1 MDALF
6 PVASSLAASAVGG
19 LTSAI
24 WEGAALAVCVVLCL
38 RLFPGLS
45 AAARSFV
52 WMNVFLLL
60 VLLHVVPLM
69 GVRGNSASLG
79 HSPHLQLGLVWSFVI
94 AVIWILLSLWRAAQL
109 IISAIRL
116 RGLVN
121 RATPVSADAALEA
134 LLEIRRDAGRLR
146 RSAVLCSSTEV
157 ERPSV
162 FGFFQPR
169 ILIPPALLER
179 LTSAELQQ
187 VVIHEM
193 EHLRRADDWTNLLQ
207 KIALV
212 LIPLNPAL
220 LWVERRLCAERELAC
235 DDSVLRSSCGRKAY
249 AICLTH
255 LAEYSMLRRSLSLV
269 LGAWERQ
276 SELVRRVH
284 RILRRPSESMSRKQ
298 TWALTASLT
307 AGVLVCAFGLAHS
320 PQLVSF
326 APAAQSQQAQ
336 LVAPFM
342 NLRAVNAEYFG
353 QAQSASTAAH
363 VQMVKAIMP
372 STQLQSTATAKPV
385 QRGAALRSVRRHPA
399 QSRQAWVVMT
409 AWSGNEAGA
418 QMVFTV
424 AQTSRIQSDQTQQAP
439 RAQDKQGLENQNAQ
453 RQVRIK
459 RVSYA
464 AVPFGNGWLI
474 IEI

>member
-1 MDALF
+1 MDAIF
-6 PVASSLAASAVGG
+6 PAASSLAASAVGS
-19 LTSAI
+19 LFSAI
-24 WEGAALAVCVVLCL
+24 WEGAALAVCVVFCL
-38 RLFPGLS
+38 RLFPRLS

-60 VLLHVVPLM
+60 LLLHVALFLGAQGSTP
-69 GVRGNSASLG
+69 SLG
-79 HSPHLQLGLVWSFVI
+79 HSPLLQLGLVWSFLI
-94 AVIWILLSLWRAAQL
+94 AGIWILLSLWRATQL
-109 IISAIRL
+109 IASAIRL

-121 RATPVSADAALEA
+121 RATPVPADAALQA
-134 LLEIRRDAGRLR
+134 LLQIRTDAGRLR
-146 RSAVLCSSTEV
+146 RSAALCSSTEV

-169 ILIPPALLER
+169 ILFPPALLKR
-179 LTSAELQQ
+179 LTAVELQQ

-212 LIPLNPAL
+212 LFPMNPAL
-220 LWVERRLCAERELAC
+220 LWVERRLCTERELAC

-284 RILRRPSESMSRKQ
+284 RILRRPSASMSRKQ
-298 TWALTASLT
+298 TWALTGSLV
-307 AGVLVCAFGLAHS
+307 AGVLVCAFGLARS

-326 APAAQSQQAQ
+326 APAAQLEQAH
-336 LVAPFM
+336 LAAPTIG
-342 NLRAVNAEYFG
+342 LRAVNAEYFG
-353 QAQSASTAAH
+353 RAQSALTAAH
-363 VQMVKAIMP
+363 AQMVKAIMP
-372 STQLQSTATAKPV
+372 SPQIDTTATAKPV
-385 QRGAALRSVRRHPA
+385 QKSAALRNVRRRPA

-409 AWSGNEAGA
+409 AWTENEAGA
-418 QMVFTV
+418 RMVLTV
-424 AQTSRIQSDQTQQAP
+424 AQTSRIQGGQTQQAP
-439 RAQDKQGLENQNAQ
+439 RTQDIQGLENQNMQ
-453 RQVRIK
+453 RQIRTN

-464 AVPFGNGWLI
+464 AVPFGNGWLLI
-474 IEI
+474 QI

>member
-1 MDALF
+1 M
-6 PVASSLAASAVGG
+6 
-19 LTSAI
+19 
-24 WEGAALAVCVVLCL
+24 
-38 RLFPGLS
+38 S
-45 AAARSFV
+45 AAARSFI

-60 VLLHVVPLM
+60 LLLHVAPLL
-69 GVRGNSASLG
+69 GVHGSAGPTSR
-79 HSPHLQLGLVWSFVI
+79 HATLQLSLLWSVVI
-94 AVIWILLSLWRAAQL
+94 AVVWALLSLWRAAQL
-109 IISAIRL
+109 LSSAVRL
-116 RGLVN
+116 RRLVK
-121 RATPVSADAALEA
+121 RATPVTCDAALQS
-134 LLEIRRDAGRLR
+134 LLEIRSDAGRLR
-146 RSAVLCSSTEV
+146 RAAELCASPAV

-162 FGFFQPR
+162 FGFFRPR

-179 LTSAELQQ
+179 LTPAELQQ

-212 LIPLNPAL
+212 LFPLNPAL
-220 LWVERRLCAERELAC
+220 LWVERRLCTERELAC

-298 TWALTASLT
+298 TWVLTGSLIV
-307 AGVLVCAFGLAHS
+307 GLLVCAFALARS

-326 APAAQSQQAQ
+326 VSP
-336 LVAPFM
+336 
-342 NLRAVNAEYFG
+342 
-353 QAQSASTAAH
+353 AQSAQAHLAVPASDLRTANAGH
-363 VQMVKAIMP
+363 FGPGQSALLARAQMVKAIMP
-372 STQLQSTATAKPV
+372 QPRLQPTSAVKPV
-385 QRGAALRSVRRHPA
+385 ETSAALRSVRRHPA
-399 QSRQAWVVMT
+399 QSQQAWVMMT
-409 AWSGNEAGA
+409 TWTESEAGA

-424 AQTSRIQSDQTQQAP
+424 AQMNRAESDQSQQGSKS
-439 RAQDKQGLENQNAQ
+439 QSVSKQPVEKQL
-453 RQVRIK
+453 RIN

-474 IEI
+474 IQI

>member
-1 MDALF
+1 MDAIF
-6 PVASSLAASAVGG
+6 PFASSLAASAVSS
-19 LTSAI
+19 LFSAI
-24 WEGAALAVCVVLCL
+24 WEGAALAACVVVCL

-60 VLLHVVPLM
+60 VLLHVVPFM
-69 GVRGNSASLG
+69 GVDANSASLG
-79 HSPHLQLGLVWSFVI
+79 HPTLLHLSLGWSFVI
-94 AVIWILLSLWRAAQL
+94 AGIWVLLSLWRAAQL
-109 IISAIRL
+109 ITSAIRL

-121 RATPVSADAALEA
+121 RATPVSADGALEA
-134 LLEIRRDAGRLR
+134 LLEIRTDAGRLR
-146 RSAVLCSSTEV
+146 RSTVLCSSSEV

-162 FGFFQPR
+162 FGFFHPR

-179 LTSAELQQ
+179 LTPAELQQ

-212 LIPLNPAL
+212 LFPLNVAL
-220 LWVERRLCAERELAC
+220 LWVERRVCTERELAC

-284 RILRRPSESMSRKQ
+284 RILRRPSASMSRKQ
-298 TWALTASLT
+298 TWALTGSLI
-307 AGVLVCAFGLAHS
+307 AGVLVCAVGLARS

-326 APAAQSQQAQ
+326 APVAQPEQAQ
-336 LVAPFM
+336 IVAPLM
-342 NLRAVNAEYFG
+342 NLRADNSVQG
-353 QAQSASTAAH
+353 QSAMTAARA
-363 VQMVKAIMP
+363 QMVKAITP
-372 STQLQSTATAKPV
+372 SPQLQPVAIAKPA
-385 QRGAALRSVRRHPA
+385 QKNAALRSVRQRPA
-399 QSRQAWVVMT
+399 QSQRAWVVMT
-409 AWSGNEAGA
+409 TWSESEAGA
-418 QMVFTV
+418 QMVLTV
-424 AQTSRIQSDQTQQAP
+424 AQMNRAESDQTQQGSKSP
-439 RAQDKQGLENQNAQ
+439 SVSKQPVERQ
-453 RQVRIK
+453 RIIN

-464 AVPFGNGWLI
+464 AVPFGNGWLFI
-474 IEI
+474 QI

>member
-1 MDALF
+1 MDAF
-6 PVASSLAASAVGG
+6 YPVASALAASAAVN
-19 LTSAI
+19 LFSAI
-24 WEGAALAVCVVLCL
+24 WEGAALAACVFFCL

-60 VLLHVVPLM
+60 LLLHVAPLF
-69 GVRGNSASLG
+69 GVHSSAGSTSHSAPLHLSL
-79 HSPHLQLGLVWSFVI
+79 LWSFVI
-94 AVIWILLSLWRAAQL
+94 AAIWVLLSLWRGAQL
-109 IISAIRL
+109 IASAIRL
-116 RGLVN
+116 RGLVKG
-121 RATPVSADAALEA
+121 AVPVLTDAMMDGLLQIRSEA
-134 LLEIRRDAGRLR
+134 GKVR
-146 RSAVLCSSTEV
+146 RSAELCSSEEV

-162 FGFFQPR
+162 FGFFHPR
-169 ILIPPALLER
+169 ILVPPALLDR

-212 LIPLNPAL
+212 LFPLNPAL
-220 LWVERRLCAERELAC
+220 LWVERRLCTERELAC

-276 SELVRRVH
+276 TELVRRVH

-298 TWALTASLT
+298 TWALTGSLI
-307 AGVLVCAFGLAHS
+307 AGVLVCAVGLARS

-326 APAAQSQQAQ
+326 GPSAQPTQAQ
-336 LVAPFM
+336 LLAPTP
-342 NLRAVNAEYFG
+342 NLRSVNAERFG
-353 QAQSASTAAH
+353 AGQSGLPAH
-363 VQMVKAIMP
+363 AEMVKAIMP
-372 STQLQSTATAKPV
+372 QHRNPSMTVAKPMQKSATLRSTRPRPV
-385 QRGAALRSVRRHPA
+385 QR
-399 QSRQAWVVMT
+399 QQAWVVMT
-409 AWSGNEAGA
+409 AWTESEAGA
-418 QMVFTV
+418 QMVLTV
-424 AQTSRIQSDQTQQAP
+424 AQTSRTQGDQTEQAP
-439 RAQDKQGLENQNAQ
+439 RAQDKQGPENQMVQ
-453 RQVRIK
+453 RQIRIN

-474 IEI
+474 IQI

>member
-1 MDALF
+1 MEALF
-6 PVASSLAASAVGG
+6 QVASTFAASAAAS
-19 LTSAI
+19 LFSAI
-24 WEGAALAVCVVLCL
+24 WEGAALAACVVVCL

-45 AAARSFV
+45 AAARSLV
-52 WMNVFLLL
+52 WMNVFMLL
-60 VLLHVVPLM
+60 VSLHVMPFL
-69 GVRGNSASLG
+69 GVRGSAANSVHPAA
-79 HSPHLQLGLVWSFVI
+79 LQLSLPWSFVI
-94 AVIWILLSLWRAAQL
+94 AAAWAMLFLWRATQL
-109 IISAIRL
+109 LLSAIRL

-121 RATPVSADAALEA
+121 RATPVYADAAMQS
-134 LLEIRRDAGRLR
+134 LLEIRTDAGRLR
-146 RSAVLCSSTEV
+146 RAAELCASPEV

-162 FGFFQPR
+162 FGFFRPR
-169 ILIPPALLER
+169 ILIPPALMEQ
-179 LTSAELQQ
+179 LTAAELRQ

-212 LIPLNPAL
+212 LFPLNPAL

-298 TWALTASLT
+298 TWALTGGLI
-307 AGVLVCAFGLAHS
+307 AGVLVCALGLARS

-326 APAAQSQQAQ
+326 APAAQTAQAR
-336 LVAPFM
+336 LMTPSM
-342 NLRAVNAEYFG
+342 DLRAVDAARIV
-353 QAQSASTAAH
+353 QVQSAMLAPE
-363 VQMVKAIMP
+363 QMVKAIMP
-372 STQLQSTATAKPV
+372 SQQLASTAVARPV
-385 QRGAALRSVRRHPA
+385 QRSATLRNVRRRPV
-399 QSRQAWVVMT
+399 QSRQAWIMMT
-409 AWSGNEAGA
+409 TWTESEAGT
-418 QMVFTV
+418 QMVLTV
-424 AQTSRIQSDQTQQAP
+424 AQTGIAQGDQAQPTPRTQE
-439 RAQDKQGLENQNAQ
+439 RQGRENQLVD
-453 RQVRIK
+453 RPVRIN

-474 IEI
+474 IQI